1 MYGLRLVIFHAMTPW
16 PKIAD
21 LQDAERPR
29 EKMLGGGPASLSD
42 AELLGVVL
50 GSGYKGVSAVA
61 LGRQLLAAQ
70 GNSLAGL
77 ARADAKELKRTKGV
91 GPARACALGA
101 IFEMARRIA
110 RDANQEGSPKMWDP
124 AVVARHFLTRL
135 EIPSQEEFHVL
146 MLDARHQLIHEAMV
160 TRGTLDRTPVH
171 PREIFWLAVRH
182 ASARVVVVHNHP
194 SGDPAPS
201 QADIEITKNLVAA
214 GKIIGIEV
222 IDHVVVGSAVEG
234 PLRFVS
240 LREKGWM

>member
-1 MYGLRLVIFHAMTPW
+1 MSGLSLVILSPMTW

-77 ARADAKELKRTKGV
+77 SRTDAKELKRTKGI
-91 GPARACALGA
+91 GSARACALGA

-110 RDANQEGSPKMWDP
+110 RDANQSENPRMNDP
-124 AVVARHFLTRL
+124 AVVARHFLTQL
-135 EIPSQEEFHVL
+135 EAPHQEEFHVF
-146 MLDARHQLIHEAMV
+146 MLDARHQLMHAAMV

-171 PREIFWLAVRH
+171 PREMFRLAVRH
-182 ASARVVVVHNHP
+182 ACARVVIAHNHP

-201 QADIEITKNLVAA
+201 QADIDITKNLVEA

-222 IDHVVVGSAVEG
+222 LDHVVLGTRTATR
-234 PLRFVS
+234 LKDFVS
-240 LREKGWM
+240 FRQEGLL